1 MRPPRR
7 PAGANYKCQQQCSN
21 SPTRAI
27 TQLWFLISCIC
38 LPRLVISPL
47 YASTLSS
54 VGGYTLTRCF
64 FHLRAHV
71 LRFLTDFS
79 SPFCCSPLSTSALPA
94 FRGYA
99 LARCDHEFRADSEN
113 AGRLHFRAFTMRT
126 PQLPQ
131 FHRGNNGRGH
141 MLAPMGALHATEDF
155 IQL

>member
-38 LPRLVISPL
+38 LPLLVISPL

-64 FHLRAHV
+64 FSSACALPSISH
-71 LRFLTDFS
+71 RFLFS
-79 SPFCCSPLSTSALPA
+79 FLLFPPSAPIRPA

-113 AGRLHFRAFTMRT
+113 AGRLHFRAFTTRT